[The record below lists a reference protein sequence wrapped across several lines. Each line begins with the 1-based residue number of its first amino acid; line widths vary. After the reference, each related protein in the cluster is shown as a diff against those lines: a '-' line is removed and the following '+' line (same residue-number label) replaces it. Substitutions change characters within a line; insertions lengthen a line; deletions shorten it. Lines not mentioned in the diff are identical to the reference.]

1 MPRTWN
7 LLTMIC
13 SLHADYD
20 DEKAKAF
27 ELQAKRGEIN
37 KRFTDRHDATG

>member
-27 ELQAKRGEIN
+27 ELKQSVVKLMSGLPDE
-37 KRFTDRHDATG
+37 HDATG